1 MDNKFRRPRV
11 SLWESDG
18 EYILVEYTQE
28 NGERVKGS
36 FHRIGWAR
44 APKIVLDKFHQAM
57 KNGPI
62 HIIGSGGGRR

>member
-11 SLWESDG
+11 NGWEDDG
-18 EYILVEYTQE
+18 RYITVAYTQE
-28 NGERVKGS
+28 NGERVKAD
-36 FHRIGWAR
+36 FKRIGWAR